1 MIEQIIKIEN
11 IPLVDFFGVENSNIR
26 EVANAFPNSRITSRG
41 NEVYLQGKDIEVAKI
56 ADIIENLS
64 SHYKKHKELS
74 LQHVK
79 DYITEEIENY
89 LNASDDIIVT
99 GKGGKIIKAKTANQA
114 KIVEAIAQNDLV
126 FALGPAGTGKTYVA
140 VALAVQ
146 ALKSKQVKKIILT
159 RPAVEAGE
167 SLGFLPG
174 DMKEKIDPY
183 IRPIYDALGDMM
195 EAEKLKQYQENNI
208 IEIAPLA
215 YMRGRT
221 LSNAF
226 VLLDE
231 AQNTTPMQLKMF
243 LTRMGQGSKMI
254 ITGDKTQ
261 IDLPLKQKSGLI
273 DAVEILKNTKGI
285 AFVELTGKDVTRHPL
300 VREII
305 QAYDEAGT
313 GQTSFY
319 PKNYSR

>member
-64 SHYKKHKELS
+64 LHYKKHKELS

-319 PKNYSR
+319 SKSYSK